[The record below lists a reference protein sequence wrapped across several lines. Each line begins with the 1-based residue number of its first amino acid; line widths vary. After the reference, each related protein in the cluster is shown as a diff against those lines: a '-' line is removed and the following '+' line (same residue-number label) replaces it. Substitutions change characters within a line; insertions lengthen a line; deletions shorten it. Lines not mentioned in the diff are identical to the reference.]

1 MSEKGI
7 NGLISILRD
16 AENVPKD
23 VWYSLLMLDVDERK
37 EVVSLAR
44 RITEENFGKGVFVRA
59 LIEISSYCKNN
70 CRYCGLRAANKDAV
84 RYRLTKEDILEC
96 CSEAALLGFNT
107 FVMQGGEDV
116 VQNDEWIAD
125 VVRGIKELYPNKAVT
140 LSLGERSDEGYALLR
155 SAGADRYLLRHET
168 ASEKHYSILHPA
180 TMSSANRKHCL
191 FRLKELGF
199 QVGSGM
205 MVGSPG
211 QSADELVEDLA
222 FLDSLKPA
230 MIGIGPFIP
239 ASGTP
244 FANEKAG
251 SVETVLWLISLLR
264 LRFPKALI
272 PATTALA
279 TLCENGTEQG
289 VLAGANVVMPN
300 VTPRGYAKNYTIYDN
315 KKFRD
320 SESAQQLELL
330 EKKLNAIDRFIDYG
344 RGDYKI

>member
-44 RITEENFGKGVFVRA
+44 RITEDNFGKGVFVRA

-96 CSEAALLGFNT
+96 CNEAALLGFNT

-330 EKKLNAIDRFIDYG
+330 EKKLNAIDRFVDYG

>member
-23 VWYSLLMLDVDERK
+23 VWYSLLMLDADERK
-37 EVVSLAR
+37 EVALSAR

-84 RYRLTKEDILEC
+84 RYRLTKEDILKC
-96 CSEAALLGFNT
+96 CNEAALLGFNT

-125 VVRGIKELYPNKAVT
+125 VVRSIKELYPNKAVT

-168 ASEKHYSILHPA
+168 ACEKHYSVLHPA

-251 SVETVLWLISLLR
+251 SVETILWLISLLR

-330 EKKLNAIDRFIDYG
+330 EKKLNAIDCFVDYG

>member
-23 VWYSLLMLDVDERK
+23 VWYSLLMLDADERK
-37 EVVSLAR
+37 EVASLAR

-96 CSEAALLGFNT
+96 CNEAASLGFNT
-107 FVMQGGEDV
+107 FVMQGGEDI

-125 VVRGIKELYPNKAVT
+125 VVRSIKELYPNKAVT

-168 ASEKHYSILHPA
+168 ASEKHYSVLHPA

-330 EKKLNAIDRFIDYG
+330 EKKLNAIDRFVDYG